1 MRDFFQKVREGYIC
15 IYIYIYIYV
24 CISLYS
30 LYLCSFCERKIALVY
45 MYNIFDNYTIIQ
57 AIH

>member
-15 IYIYIYIYV
+15 I
-24 CISLYS
+24 
-30 LYLCSFCERKIALVY
+30 RKIALVY